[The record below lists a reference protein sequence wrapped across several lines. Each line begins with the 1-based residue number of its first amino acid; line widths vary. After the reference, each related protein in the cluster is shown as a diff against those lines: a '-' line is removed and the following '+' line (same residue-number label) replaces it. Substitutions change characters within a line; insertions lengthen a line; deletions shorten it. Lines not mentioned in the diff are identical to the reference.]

1 MASRKDRRRKQPADD
16 QFYTLDNSAV
26 FTAAIAGAAGAFVFR
41 FSADLDE
48 TVRLPELSRALAALK
63 GRFPFLFVSL
73 GHGVFWHYLEPLRGD
88 PRLEREDRWPA
99 APIAYRRGRPLVRVT
114 VYGRRIAAEFH
125 HAVTDGTGGLA
136 FLRALIVEYLALR
149 GVGADLPREAFGDI
163 PRPGDP
169 YDPEEEEDA
178 YGRYFRREAP
188 LPDPAP
194 PAFLMPGKRRRR
206 GYRVVAGSIPLDAAL
221 RCAKERSVT
230 LTELLTAVHL
240 AALQDLYEDG
250 RRSGRRR
257 VVSVQVPINL
267 RKIYPSR
274 TLRNFFLFASPSIDT
289 RLGHWEFDE
298 ILRRVHH
305 SLRLGIEKKELLRQ
319 LRRNVGGERNPFGR
333 FILLPVKL
341 VVLRAINRA
350 IGVGAYSGSMSNL
363 GQIWLPEHAALRVRD
378 FDCAPSR
385 ASATG
390 ANVLVLSWGGRLRV
404 TVGSLVVDRAFERK
418 FFGRLAAL
426 GLDVLVETNET
437 DTRGVV

>member
-1 MASRKDRRRKQPADD
+1 MAPRKDSGRKHPADD
-16 QFYTLDNSAV
+16 SFYALDNSAV
-26 FTAAIAGAAGAFVFR
+26 FTAAIAGAAGSFVFR
-41 FSADLDE
+41 LSADLDE
-48 TVRLPELSRALAALK
+48 TIRLPELSRALSALK
-63 GRFPFLFVSL
+63 DRFPFLFVSL
-73 GHGVFWHYLEPLRGD
+73 GHGVFWHYLEPLRGE
-88 PRLEREDRWPA
+88 PRLEREDSHPA
-99 APIAYRRGRPLVRVT
+99 APIAYRRGRPLVRVMA
-114 VYGRRIAAEFH
+114 YGRRVAVEFH

-149 GVGADLPREAFGDI
+149 GAGAELPREAFADI

-169 YDPEEEEDA
+169 ADPEEEEDA

-188 LPDPAP
+188 LPDSAP
-194 PAFLMPGKRRRR
+194 PAFLIPGKRRSR
-206 GYRVVAGSIPLDAAL
+206 GYREITGAVPLAAAL

-230 LTELLTAVHL
+230 LTELLAAVHL
-240 AALQDLYEDG
+240 AALQDLYEEG
-250 RRSGRRR
+250 PRSRKRR

-289 RLGHWEFDE
+289 RLGHWDFDE

-333 FILLPVKL
+333 FVLLPVKL

-350 IGVGAYSGSMSNL
+350 IGVGAYSGSISNL
-363 GQIWLPEHAALRVRD
+363 GQIWMPDALAARVRA
-378 FDCAPSR
+378 FRFIPSR
-385 ASATG
+385 AVATG
-390 ANVLVLSWGGRLRV
+390 ANVGVLSWGGELRV
-404 TVGSLVVDRAFERK
+404 TVGSLVEDRAFERK

-426 GLDVLVETNET
+426 GLDVAAESNET
-437 DTRGVV
+437 YTGGVS